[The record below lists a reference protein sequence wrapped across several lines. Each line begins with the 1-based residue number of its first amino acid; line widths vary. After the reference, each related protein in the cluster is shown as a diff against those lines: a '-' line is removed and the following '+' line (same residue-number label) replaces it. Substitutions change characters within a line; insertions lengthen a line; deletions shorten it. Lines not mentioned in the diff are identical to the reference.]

1 MATRLKGLT
10 HAGLALAI
18 AAAVGFGCGQSSINL
33 SSSDKQAFEQASAEV
48 KQAWERALAADKAK
62 DYATAQSQLDSLAQM
77 QLTEPQK
84 QALALEREAFNQRIW
99 QAAEKNDPAAVKAVQ
114 DSQKSRTRSQ
124 AAPPR

>member
-1 MATRLKGLT
+1 MATQLKTLT

-18 AAAVGFGCGQSSINL
+18 AAVTGFGCGQSSIKLN
-33 SSSDKQAFEQASAEV
+33 SSDRQAFEQASAEV
-48 KQAWERALAADKAK
+48 KQAWERALAADKAN
-62 DYATAQSQLDSLAQM
+62 DYATAQSQLDSLAHM

-99 QAAEKNDPAAVKAVQ
+99 QAAEKNDPAAVKVVQ